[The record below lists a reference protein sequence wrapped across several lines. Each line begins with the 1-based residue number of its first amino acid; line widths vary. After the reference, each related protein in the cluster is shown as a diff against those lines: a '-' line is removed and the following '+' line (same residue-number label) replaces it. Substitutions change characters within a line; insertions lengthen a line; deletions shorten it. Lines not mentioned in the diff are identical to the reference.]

1 MINYWW
7 VSRPKRKLD
16 TIPQV
21 LGAFSVA
28 AMTGRKDT
36 WSGSQQIHI
45 AFEDELEREGL
56 KRVGERRDHTG
67 SGGRTYAAWL
77 YSLGLIFYQE
87 TTGYPFTTLA
97 GDALIKGEPPVEILT
112 AQVLKYQFPSSF
124 GERVHVNPKFKVHPF
139 VFLLR
144 LMMDNR
150 IGSLSEEE
158 MAKCAIPYGFTDSK
172 ACFEDV
178 VQRILAFRSDGDKS
192 LPSDFIDTHQPSR
205 GSVNL
210 AHPYSHLL
218 DIANT
223 MVNWMEYTQLAARN
237 DSGLL
242 SILPGKDRDIKKII
256 SAEWPFITL
265 DSAEN
270 YQRRYGLDPDHRKDT
285 RNLLE
290 TKSISSLQIDSQR
303 VKSIFLAYAASKP
316 VPEITK
322 EACDYVAERAGV
334 SYQTASDVLMKT
346 YPHGAVGGFM
356 ANYYEMAFQGR
367 EHAVDFELATTNVFQ
382 DVFGYKAQH
391 LGQTGSLSAPDV
403 LLLSDEEDSYQA
415 VIDCK
420 AYSEYSISG
429 DHHNRMV
436 HNYVE
441 GIDRYSPYKCRIGF
455 FLYVSGG
462 FGASIDKQL
471 KEEADD
477 CGHHGSG
484 ITVMNLI
491 KMVQRHEKDPYSHAD
506 LERIFSVDRQ
516 VRSFDYLQYTVY
528 VNG

>member
-1 MINYWW
+1 MEETDFKQIDGIPQIKSIIKIIGVGGGGVNAVNYMYRKGIND
-7 VSRPKRKLD
+7 VTFALCNTGRQALNDSPIPIKIHMGFDRLDAFSPKRCRQDAEESEFELHSMLKDGTKMSL
-16 TIPQV
+16 IV
-21 LGAFSVA
+21 AGMGGAIGTGA
-28 AMTGRKDT
+28 APV
-36 WSGSQQIHI
+36 I
-45 AFEDELEREGL
+45 ARISKEL
-56 KRVGERRDHTG
+56 
-67 SGGRTYAAWL
+67 
-77 YSLGLIFYQE
+77 
-87 TTGYPFTTLA
+87 
-97 GDALIKGEPPVEILT
+97 EILT
-112 AQVLKYQFPSSF
+112 IGIVTLPF
-124 GERVHVNPKFKVHPF
+124 KFEGFKRSDHA
-139 VFLLR
+139 
-144 LMMDNR
+144 
-150 IGSLSEEE
+150 IEGIEE